1 MRSCRSATTAR
12 AERNQQS
19 PTPPCTV
26 PCSRESVT
34 SFRRHDSFA
43 PRAGSP
49 CVTPA
54 ASLAP
59 KSRSQRRSQTTG
71 SASTC
76 TPSSC
81 AHTQSLSD
89 VPARGCGVAAVAAA
103 AAVAPAGL
111 AIGPGEKA
119 APARL
124 AVEIRTA
131 LVAAT
136 VTFYHRSMCGTAT
149 PARGR
154 WRMPTLLLR
163 IGSVGWCV
171 PLDAANCRTEFRV
184 GPAHHQDQTCTR
196 PRSRAAACSGVFR
209 ASRLPVRWWV

>member
-1 MRSCRSATTAR
+1 MPLGHDCEGREEPTVAHTALYRAMLARSL
-12 AERNQQS
+12 
-19 PTPPCTV
+19 
-26 PCSRESVT
+26 T
-34 SFRRHDSFA
+34 SFRRHSRLA
-43 PRAGSP
+43 QRAGSP
-49 CVTPA
+49 CVKPA
-54 ASLAP
+54 ASLVP

-71 SASTC
+71 SASRC
-76 TPSSC
+76 MPSSC
-81 AHTQSLSD
+81 AHAQSRTC
-89 VPARGCGVAAVAAA
+89 PPVAAVTAAA
-103 AAVAPAGL
+103 AAAAAEPAGL
-111 AIGPGEKA
+111 AIGPCEEA

-163 IGSVGWCV
+163 VGSVGWCV

-184 GPAHHQDQTCTR
+184 GPAHHKDQPCTR